1 MAARYFI
8 RLGSA
13 ASLAALMVFGA
24 EGARAASPSAAC
36 PGQVSVGPTADMI
49 PAPAGMPLNCTV
61 SFYDGTVNF
70 AGGATG
76 YAADGYTSTTTIYD
90 QQGRLVGV
98 TNSLGETVILGPEK
112 GVLSTVADPLGHTTT
127 FAYDPAGSV
136 ALVTS
141 PPSSQTTYTYN
152 SSERVITVTDPL
164 GVVTTNAYDSEGR
177 MTSSTPTVGAATTNT
192 YNSMGRL
199 AQQTEGSDTTTYTY
213 DASNRVIEVADSLGD
228 TTTYTYD
235 FMGRVASETATP
247 PSGGL
252 TTTITYD
259 PHGNVIEV
267 SESGGPTTTYTY
279 DALNRVIQETE
290 TTGGVTDT
298 TTYAY
303 DAAGDLISVTDP
315 DDNATKFTYDS
326 YGDVISMTDPNGGVT
341 GFAYSVVPEP
351 STWVA
356 MLLGFAG
363 LVFAGRRGGDARRA
377 PFLADRQQPKRTET
391 SQAGQDGSLTPA
403 KARRP
408 PMRP

>member
-1 MAARYFI
+1 MASRNFF
-8 RLGSA
+8 RLVSA
-13 ASLAALMVFGA
+13 ASVAALLVFGA

-36 PGQVSVGPTADMI
+36 PGEVSVGPTADMI

-61 SFYDGTVNF
+61 AFYDGTVNF

-76 YAADGYTSTTTIYD
+76 HATDGYTSTTTIYD

-127 FAYDPAGSV
+127 FTYDAAGSV
-136 ALVTS
+136 AQVVS
-141 PPSSQTTYTYN
+141 PPSSQTTYTYD

-164 GVVTTNAYDSEGR
+164 GVVTTNAYDSQGR
-177 MTSSTPTVGAATTNT
+177 MMSSTPTVGAATTNT
-192 YNSMGRL
+192 YDSMGRL
-199 AQQTEGSDTTTYTY
+199 AQQTAGSDTTMYQY
-213 DASNRVIEVADSLGD
+213 DASNRLIEVTDSLGD

-235 FMGRVASETATP
+235 SMGRLASETVTP

-259 PHGNVIEV
+259 AHGNVIEV
-267 SESGGPTTTYTY
+267 SESSGP
-279 DALNRVIQETE
+279 
-290 TTGGVTDT
+290 T

-303 DAAGDLISVTDP
+303 DAAGDIISVTDP
-315 DDNATKFTYDS
+315 EGDMTKFTYDS
-326 YGDVISMTDPNGGVT
+326 YGDVISMTDPSGGVT
-341 GFAYSVVPEP
+341 RFAYFAVPEP

-363 LVFAGRRGGDARRA
+363 LVLAGRGAAKLDARISLIVKNRKN
-377 PFLADRQQPKRTET
+377 R
-391 SQAGQDGSLTPA
+391 SQLEKAGV
-403 KARRP
+403 
-408 PMRP
+408 